1 MLLRDE
7 RSENL
12 QNKILCAWERHTDQG
27 YYFSSVN
34 MPVAASFCLLTMCFC
49 VYKHTAVLVII
60 DRSQIIVFLSLASIP
75 MDRLESIGSN
85 QSKRI
90 SLSSIRRMISR
101 FVNCISTH
109 SILNSKM
116 DNALWLWMLFP
127 KYFLR
132 RQTTMQ
138 TVIEAFVKN
147 VYNYVPNSSKQKRKL
162 NLCENYY
169 MQSQRNW
176 LKLERKSAERKNK

>member
-7 RSENL
+7 RSKNL

-27 YYFSSVN
+27 CYFPSVN
-34 MPVAASFCLLTMCFC
+34 MPIVASFCLFTMCFC
-49 VYKHTAVLVII
+49 VYKHTAILVII
-60 DRSQIIVFLSLASIP
+60 DQSQIIVFLSLASIP
-75 MDRLESIGSN
+75 MDSLESIGSN
-85 QSKRI
+85 QSKRT
-90 SLSSIRRMISR
+90 SLSSIRRMTSR

-127 KYFLR
+127 KYFPR
-132 RQTTMQ
+132 QQTTMQ
-138 TVIEAFVKN
+138 TFIEAFVKN
-147 VYNYVPNSSKQKRKL
+147 VYNYVSNCSKQKRKL
-162 NLCENYY
+162 NLCKNCY

-176 LKLERKSAERKNK
+176 LKLEKKSAARKNK